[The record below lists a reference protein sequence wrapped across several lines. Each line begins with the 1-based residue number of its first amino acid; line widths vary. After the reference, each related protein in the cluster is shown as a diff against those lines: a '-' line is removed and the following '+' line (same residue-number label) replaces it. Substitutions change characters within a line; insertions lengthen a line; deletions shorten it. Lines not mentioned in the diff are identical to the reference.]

1 MRISDWSSDVCS
13 SDLFQHLFQRAQ
25 QLVAFGHGMSGIE
38 GRHVTYQISIPD
50 LFSLQIA
57 IRDPRVASARNRSS
71 HTMLS
76 LATRTEP
83 TGLAGTG
90 IELNDV
96 HSRLNTT
103 RVELGRAHV

>member
-1 MRISDWSSDVCS
+1 
-13 SDLFQHLFQRAQ
+13 
-25 QLVAFGHGMSGIE
+25 MSGIE

-71 HTMLS
+71 HPMLS

-96 HSRLNTT
+96 HSRLNAT
-103 RVELGRAHV
+103 RVGTVLRPRSEERRVGKECVMTCRYRWAPNH